1 MHLTKEILQTVLED
15 DATPYGGKAFHN
27 ETVADFL
34 ETVDKKPK
42 NLTELNTLLKANGIK
57 PLNPTTKE

>member
-27 ETVADFL
+27 ETVTDFL

-42 NLTELNTLLKANGIK
+42 NLNELNKLLKANGIK
-57 PLNPTTKE
+57 PLNPQTKE